1 MIDDQLICGVCRGE
15 KVIRKHVANLVKV
28 DICPKCNGTG
38 SLMSENDWRK
48 KNGKKF
54 VNCKRVVRDLVKVAS
69 GIGRP
74 SGKKCTV

>member
-15 KVIRKHVANLVKV
+15 KVIRNHVANLVKV

-48 KNGKKF
+48 NNGKKLI
-54 VNCKRVVRDLVKVAS
+54 K
-69 GIGRP
+69 G
-74 SGKKCTV
+74 